1 MSKKEVLGSINF
13 GYCTRVMLPLEEAHK
28 IQLILAK
35 HAFGVGS
42 AYRSSGPS
50 PSYLDEYSVP
60 GVDVLEMPKYD
71 CRGLTPEQKGK
82 WIDLV
87 RDSDGGDVLTPQ
99 EFVAIRGDTNE

>member
-1 MSKKEVLGSINF
+1 MSKKEALGSINF
-13 GYCTRVMLPLEEAHK
+13 GYSTRVLLPLEEAHK
-28 IQLILAK
+28 IQAILAK
-35 HAFGVGS
+35 YALGVGS
-42 AYRSSGPS
+42 AYRASGPS

-82 WIDLV
+82 WTDLV

-99 EFVAIRGDTNE
+99 EFLAIRGDTNE